1 MQHVQ
6 RTSNVAHHILH
17 ISHRTPHIAHR
28 VSHIVYTHVDVYK
41 HVCMLSWGISIKW
54 SGSVEPERT
63 LPVQW
68 KRYQGKNLKPKQCCI
83 LNSHRITWNAHEI
96 RNNVHIII
104 IHRYSRANKTLIHNA
119 LQCDINFFPL
129 PSKCKQL
136 SEQLKCTLQI
146 NFCKIHLHP
155 NKMLYYTWKPFWEFI
170 VLHCTNEIY
179 HIASL
184 ALCGSEKEIQG
195 MGKNCVKHLKKVA
208 RK

>member
-1 MQHVQ
+1 MHFDGSHI
-6 RTSNVAHHILH
+6 TICNMFNAHR
-17 ISHRTPHIAHR
+17 SSHIAHR
-28 VSHIVYTHVDVYK
+28 TSHIHMLMFINIYVCCHEVY
-41 HVCMLSWGISIKW
+41 LSNEVARWNQSAHCKCNGKGIK
-54 SGSVEPERT
+54 
-63 LPVQW
+63 
-68 KRYQGKNLKPKQCCI
+68 GKISNRNNVVF
-83 LNSHRITWNAHEI
+83 LNSHRITRNAHEI

-104 IHRYSRANKTLIHNA
+104 ILWYSRANKTLIHNA
-119 LQCDINFFPL
+119 LQCHINFFSM

-146 NFCKIHLHP
+146 NFCKIHLYP
-155 NKMLYYTWKPFWEFI
+155 DKMLYYKWKPFWEFI